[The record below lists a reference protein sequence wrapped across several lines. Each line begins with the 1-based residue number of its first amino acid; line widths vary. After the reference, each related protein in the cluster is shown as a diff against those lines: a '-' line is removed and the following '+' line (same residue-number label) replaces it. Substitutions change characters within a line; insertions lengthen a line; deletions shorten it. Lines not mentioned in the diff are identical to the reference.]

1 MGLMA
6 QPAVSPERLLAV
18 IELQNAIFAAGMN
31 ADEVMTIVIERAASL
46 TRATSGVIAIVEGEE
61 IVYRAVSRPS
71 TITVGTRL
79 AKTASV
85 VGRCVAERAAI
96 RIDDATT
103 DDRIDAETRARL
115 GAGSL
120 ACVPLLYGEA
130 AVGAL
135 EVIGAAASGSDAR
148 PHAFSDEDIETM
160 RLLAQIVAIALHRAY
175 TYPKP
180 RYDNLTDVVTGLGN
194 KRAYDERIQA
204 ELTRNSRYGH
214 SFSLMLI
221 DLEGVEAAIDRQGQA
236 AGDEGL
242 REIANILKKQTRAID
257 AAFRVSAD
265 DFAIVMPGTSLQGA
279 KIVAERCRA
288 HIAEAKLFEGNL
300 VASVGVVEAAHETS
314 DDLNARALA
323 AVGVDKQPR

>member
-31 ADEVMTIVIERAASL
+31 ADEVMTIVIERAATL

-79 AKTASV
+79 AKTASI

-96 RIDDATT
+96 RIDDAHT
-103 DDRIDAETRARL
+103 DERIDAETRARL

-135 EVIGAAASGSDAR
+135 EVIDAR
-148 PHAFSDEDIETM
+148 PHAFTDEDIETM

-204 ELTRNSRYGH
+204 ELTRNQRYGH

-221 DLEGVEAAIDRQGQA
+221 DLDGVETAIDRQGQA

-265 DFAIVMPGTSLQGA
+265 DFVIVMPGTSLQGA

-288 HIAEAKLFEGNL
+288 HIHEAKLFDGSL
-300 VASVGVVEAAHETS
+300 VASIGVVEAAHETS

-323 AVGVDKQPR
+323 AVGVDKQAR